1 MAEGFVLSI
10 DDSMLKKLDE
20 ADAKIEK
27 LQQTSEK
34 TSASIIDSFKKM
46 ATGVHPFIEKLSEA
60 QSLLSKMAIPKL
72 SNNGLKEISTDGEK
86 AAKAV
91 ADISVALNRTKANP
105 IDEINKKISSLKDLL
120 AQSTKAAEDYAN
132 KMASIKST
140 GSGFISGITIKESGA
155 GKSLIPQ
162 IQAEIA
168 VLEQEKKSIL
178 SSQLAWKQRI
188 ESINNSSLASQRQ
201 VSEMNKLNE
210 SFRSGISETQKQAKA
225 IDSTVDSL
233 SKMMVALDKAANAQS
248 KFNEKSKVNA
258 DNNAAKAEE
267 QYERALNKTE
277 VTIANRARK
286 IEALANAER
295 ALLQTGRSYST
306 EINKI
311 RTETERL
318 NKANEEAAKSIG
330 NIKKNQR
337 NLIDTSAQLERKLA
351 LLFSASQ
358 IEGYIMKLV
367 NIRGEFELQNRA
379 LQAILQN
386 KDEANKLFEQITEL
400 AIRSP
405 FRVKELVTYTKEL
418 AAYRIE
424 TEKLYDT
431 TKMLA
436 DVSAGLGVDMSRL
449 ILAYGQVKAANY
461 LRGTELRQFSEA
473 GINILGE
480 LSTYFTELEGR
491 VVSVGDVFERVTKRM
506 VSFGDVEEI
515 FKRITS
521 AGGIF
526 YNMQEIQAETLQG
539 QISNL
544 YDSIDIMFNEIGKAN
559 DGILKDTV
567 ALLRTMIENWE
578 SIANAIVPVITAF
591 AAYKGIIF
599 ALIGYEKL
607 MVALRAVSNSQLA
620 LQNTLLVK
628 SANGQ
633 TLFNIA
639 SKANPYLIVGA
650 VVISAIMGIY
660 NSIKSARQEQEK
672 FNKTVSEGV
681 MSANE
686 MAANFKRLADI
697 ATDSSKSTKEQNE
710 ALTELKRTYSDILP
724 SQTLQI
730 ENLKAMKGNYDA
742 VTSAIYAKIE
752 AQTKENLSQEI
763 QNEYGGKAADA
774 TDKLIKKLEKF
785 NISANASRTILAEFR
800 RKFDEG
806 LIKSPKDAQIEL
818 EDLINKFTFV
828 NVKLTEFASTH
839 EFKNGVEQWGSVTI
853 SEVEDVYDAYN
864 TLSTKLKDI
873 QDTQLGAFQIGG
885 GSLLYAQ
892 FKTELDDISSYVK
905 EWKES
910 NKDKFNPF
918 DLNEEAQ
925 KVAITKYTNFIDDL
939 SSKIKTGK
947 LKDND
952 IIAANLAIEQAQKT
966 IDKFNGS
973 KIQQE
978 VKNIFMTF
986 AKANNISLEGMD
998 KLLLGS
1004 EEGLKEYSKRVKD
1017 LLTDFEER
1025 IALFSKNPLLSPYTK
1040 EQIELFKTQ
1049 KPLLENQYNEV
1060 HVETQKELNK
1070 ANKTAAQILKE
1081 RIDLIKETNKQYEKL
1096 LKNYSKEEAANKVRT
1111 SYAETWKELLKG
1123 TSMEKSINTI
1133 DFDTEGAIKSLE
1145 ELGKKAAPKLR
1156 KEILKA
1162 IDGLR
1167 SEVDLDVT
1175 VKRTEQVKTDIE
1187 NLFSGYELS
1196 LELEKLD
1203 IPPELAKDLFNVDV
1217 FNLDELKKKVK
1228 PYLAQLRSEGSE
1240 QIKIAEDIE
1249 KKISD
1254 MEYKYNVERLKNYSV
1269 YLKKSM
1275 SERVAIELETLQKI
1289 EDINKIKEFTP
1300 EQKQTAIS
1308 NVRKEQ
1314 QKKIDKKDWEDFQS
1328 SDLYIRM
1335 FEDLEVASTRTLNLM
1350 ESKLIELKN
1359 SLKTLSPTELK
1370 EIQTQLEKIREIK
1383 VERNPFKGL
1392 IIGLRESIKLLG
1404 DKKELDKAYIQSAS
1418 DVSFNTKQ
1426 VESQEK
1432 ELALAKRRLATAKS
1446 NIRINEDGV
1455 LVGQE
1460 EVKKEE
1466 EKIAVI
1472 LKNLSFSKKSLEI
1485 AKKQNKELGDQKDNL
1500 DQANKT
1506 WRDSLAEIG
1515 STFTSMSSSIGEVAG
1530 SLENVFGTMS
1540 SGMADAVDSTQE
1552 ILGGIGEI
1560 ATGIAKGGIEGYM
1573 QAAVGLFKTIG
1584 AIFSIGDKKKER
1596 QIQSEIKN
1604 VERLQRAYE
1613 KLEKSIDDAYSI
1625 DTLQA
1630 SSKLAKENLQ
1640 AQIDSTERMIA
1651 LEKDKKKTDQG
1662 KIDEWN
1668 QQIEDA
1674 KNKLKELEEQ
1684 RLESLG
1690 GFGSEANYKSAAEE
1704 FANAWY
1710 EAYKETGDGLS
1721 GLEDTFDSFIDNI
1734 VKKQLLLRGTE
1745 RLLEPLLKMIDG
1757 IVDDGIVDIEEKN
1770 KLDKQWLEETK
1781 PALDALYKAI
1791 AESMGIIGG
1800 EGEKELSGLQKG
1812 IQGITETTAEALEA
1826 LLNSVRFFV
1835 SDSNSVLKSIY
1846 NLFSNPDIPNP
1857 ILSELQAQTMVIRNI
1872 YDLFNGMTAPHPT
1885 LGGRGLKSVI

>member
-10 DDSMLKKLDE
+10 DDSMLEKLDE

-34 TSASIIDSFKKM
+34 TSANIIDSFKKM
-46 ATGVHPFIEKLSEA
+46 ATGVQPFIEKLREA
-60 QSLLSKMAIPKL
+60 DTVLSKL
-72 SNNGLKEISTDGEK
+72 SAPN
-86 AAKAV
+86 
-91 ADISVALNRTKANP
+91 
-105 IDEINKKISSLKDLL
+105 
-120 AQSTKAAEDYAN
+120 
-132 KMASIKST
+132 KST
-140 GSGFISGITIKESGA
+140 NSFNDIANE
-155 GKSLIPQ
+155 
-162 IQAEIA
+162 AEKTATAIA
-168 VLEQEKKSIL
+168 NINVGLSKGLSVQEKERKNYIEKYAMYQRMFDSIEK
-178 SSQLAWKQRI
+178 QTAAQERLARA
-188 ESINNSSLASQRQ
+188 EEAR
-201 VSEMNKLNE
+201 NK
-210 SFRSGISETQKQAKA
+210 RTQ
-225 IDSTVDSL
+225 
-233 SKMMVALDKAANAQS
+233 DKAQT
-248 KFNEKSKVNA
+248 KE
-258 DNNAAKAEE
+258 NNAAIRAEE
-267 QYERALNKTE
+267 QYQRALNKTE
-277 VTIANRARK
+277 VTITQRARK

-318 NKANEEAAKSIG
+318 NKANEEAAKSTE

-351 LLFSASQ
+351 LLFSVSQ

-521 AGGIF
+521 TGGIF

-559 DGILKDTV
+559 DSILKDTV
-567 ALLRTMIENWE
+567 ALLRTMVENWE

-620 LQNTLLVK
+620 LQNTLLIK

-639 SKANPYLIVGA
+639 SKANPYLIIGA
-650 VVISAIMGIY
+650 VVVSAIMGIY

-681 MSANE
+681 ISANE
-686 MAANFKRLADI
+686 MAANFKRLADV

-710 ALTELKRTYSDILP
+710 ALAELKRTYSDILP

-774 TDKLIKKLEKF
+774 TDKLIKNLKQF
-785 NISANASRTILAEFR
+785 NISAAASRTILAEFR
-800 RKFDEG
+800 KRFDEG
-806 LIKSPKDAQIEL
+806 FIDSPQKAQVELQNLIESYTGKKVS
-818 EDLINKFTFV
+818 
-828 NVKLTEFASTH
+828 LTQSGFFE
-839 EFKNGVEQWGSVTI
+839 ENGIKEWGKIVL
-853 SEVEDVYDAYN
+853 SEVSDVFYAFN
-864 TLSTKLKDI
+864 ALSLKMRSLNDLEI
-873 QDTQLGAFQIGG
+873 KPFQIGG
-885 GSLLYAQ
+885 GTAIYAQ
-892 FKTELDDISSYVK
+892 FQKQLNDISSYTK

-910 NKDKFNPF
+910 NKDKLNPF
-918 DLNEEAQ
+918 ELNEEAQ
-925 KVAITKYTNFIDDL
+925 RLTIAKYTDFINDL

-947 LKDND
+947 FKDND
-952 IIAANLAIEQAQKT
+952 IEIANMAIEQAQKA
-966 IDKFNGS
+966 IDNFKGS

-978 VKNIFMTF
+978 VKNIFTTF
-986 AKANNISLEGMD
+986 AQANNISLEGMD

-1004 EEGLKEYSKRVKD
+1004 EEGLNEYSKRVKE

-1025 IALFSKNPLLSPYTK
+1025 IALFNKNPLLSPYTK
-1040 EQIELFKTQ
+1040 EQISLFEQQ
-1049 KPLLENQYNEV
+1049 KPLLENQYNKV
-1060 HVETQKELNK
+1060 HVTTQKELNK
-1070 ANKTAAQILKE
+1070 ENKTAAQILKE
-1081 RIDLIKETNKQYEKL
+1081 RIDLIKETNKEYEKL
-1096 LKNYSKEEAANKVRT
+1096 LKNYSKEEAANKIRT
-1111 SYAETWKELLKG
+1111 SYAETWKDLLKG
-1123 TSMEKSINTI
+1123 TSMEGSINTM
-1133 DFDTEGAIKSLE
+1133 DFDIEGTIKALE

-1156 KEILKA
+1156 KELLKA
-1162 IDGLR
+1162 IDGLKA
-1167 SEVDLDVT
+1167 EVDLDVI
-1175 VKRTEQVKTDIE
+1175 VKRTEQVKTEIE
-1187 NLFSGYELS
+1187 DLFSGYELS
-1196 LELEKLD
+1196 IELEKLN

-1275 SERVAIELETLQKI
+1275 SERVAIELETLRKI
-1289 EDINKIKEFTP
+1289 EDINKIKEFSP

-1308 NVRKEQ
+1308 NVKKEQ
-1314 QKKIDKKDWEDFQS
+1314 QKKIDKKDWEDFRS

-1335 FEDLEVASTRTLNLM
+1335 FEDLEVVSTRTLDLM

-1540 SGMADAVDSTQE
+1540 GGMADAVSSTQE

-1573 QAAVGLFKTIG
+1573 QATVGLFKTIG
-1584 AIFSIGDKKKER
+1584 AIFAIGDKKKER
-1596 QIQSEIKN
+1596 QIQRELEL
-1604 VERLQRAYE
+1604 VENLEKAYK
-1613 KLEKSIDDAYSI
+1613 KLEKAIDNAYSL
-1625 DTLQA
+1625 DSLQEA
-1630 SSKLAKENLQ
+1630 NKNAEQNLRERIE
-1640 AQIDSTERMIA
+1640 ATERAIA
-1651 LEKDKKKTDQG
+1651 AEEDKKKTDHDRV
-1662 KIDEWN
+1662 KKLREN
-1668 QQIEDA
+1668 IEA
-1674 KNKLKELEEQ
+1674 YKEQLKELEEQ
-1684 RLESLG
+1684 RIEALG

-1745 RLLEPLLKMIDG
+1745 QLLKPLLKMIDG

-1781 PALDALYKAI
+1781 PVLDALYKAI

-1812 IQGITETTAEALEA
+1812 IEGITETTAEALEA

-1846 NLFSNPDIPNP
+1846 NLFSNADIPNP

>member
-34 TSASIIDSFKKM
+34 TSASIVDSFKKM
-46 ATGVHPFIEKLSEA
+46 ATGVQPFIEKLREA
-60 QSLLSKMAIPKL
+60 DTVLSKLSAPNISSNSFTDIANEAEKTAVAIADINAGL
-72 SNNGLKEISTDGEK
+72 SRGLSVQEKERKNYIEKYAMYQRMFDSIQKQTDAQERL
-86 AAKAV
+86 AKAEE
-91 ADISVALNRTKANP
+91 ARNRR
-105 IDEINKKISSLKDLL
+105 
-120 AQSTKAAEDYAN
+120 
-132 KMASIKST
+132 
-140 GSGFISGITIKESGA
+140 
-155 GKSLIPQ
+155 
-162 IQAEIA
+162 
-168 VLEQEKKSIL
+168 V
-178 SSQLAWKQRI
+178 
-188 ESINNSSLASQRQ
+188 
-201 VSEMNKLNE
+201 
-210 SFRSGISETQKQAKA
+210 
-225 IDSTVDSL
+225 
-233 SKMMVALDKAANAQS
+233 QS
-248 KFNEKSKVNA
+248 KAQDKEK
-258 DNNAAKAEE
+258 NAATRAEE

-318 NKANEEAAKSIG
+318 NKANEDAAKSTE

-351 LLFSASQ
+351 LLFSVSQ

-559 DGILKDTV
+559 DSILKNTV
-567 ALLRTMIENWE
+567 ALLRTMVENWE

-710 ALTELKRTYSDILP
+710 ALAELKRTYSDILP
-724 SQTLQI
+724 TQTLQI

-763 QNEYGGKAADA
+763 QNEYGGKAADT
-774 TDKLIKKLEKF
+774 TDKLIKKLKQF
-785 NISANASRTILAEFR
+785 NISADASRTILAEFR
-800 RKFDEG
+800 KRFDEG
-806 LIKSPKDAQIEL
+806 FINSPQKAQVELQNLIESYTGKKVS
-818 EDLINKFTFV
+818 
-828 NVKLTEFASTH
+828 LTQSGFFE
-839 EFKNGVEQWGSVTI
+839 ENGIKEWGKIVI
-853 SEVEDVYDAYN
+853 SEVSDVFYAFNALD
-864 TLSTKLKDI
+864 LKMRSLNDLEI
-873 QDTQLGAFQIGG
+873 KPFQIGG
-885 GSLLYAQ
+885 GTAIYAQ
-892 FKTELDDISSYVK
+892 FQKQLNDISSYTK
-905 EWKES
+905 EWKEA
-910 NKDKFNPF
+910 NKDKLNPF
-918 DLNEEAQ
+918 ELNEEAQ
-925 KVAITKYTNFIDDL
+925 RLTIAKYTNFIDDL
-939 SSKIKTGK
+939 LSKIKTGK
-947 LKDND
+947 FKDND
-952 IIAANLAIEQAQKT
+952 IEIANMAIEQAQKA
-966 IDKFNGS
+966 IDNFNGS

-978 VKNIFMTF
+978 VKNIFMSF

-1025 IALFSKNPLLSPYTK
+1025 IALFNKNPFLSPYTK
-1040 EQIELFKTQ
+1040 EQISLFKQQ
-1049 KPLLENQYNEV
+1049 KPLLENQYSKV
-1060 HVETQKELNK
+1060 HVATQKELNK
-1070 ANKTAAQILKE
+1070 ENKTAAQILKE

-1096 LKNYSKEEAANKVRT
+1096 LKNYSKEEAANKVRA
-1111 SYAETWKELLKG
+1111 SYAETWKDLLKG
-1123 TSMEKSINTI
+1123 TSMEGSINTM
-1133 DFDTEGAIKSLE
+1133 DFDIEGTIKALE

-1156 KEILKA
+1156 KELLKA
-1162 IDGLR
+1162 IDGLKA
-1167 SEVDLDVT
+1167 EVDLDVT
-1175 VKRTEQVKTDIE
+1175 VKRTEQVKTEIE

-1196 LELEKLD
+1196 FELEKLNLPPGVAKQLFD
-1203 IPPELAKDLFNVDV
+1203 IDAFNIVDLR
-1217 FNLDELKKKVK
+1217 KKMQ
-1228 PYLAQLRSEGSE
+1228 PYLTELRSGGETQVKLADE
-1240 QIKIAEDIE
+1240 IE
-1249 KKISD
+1249 KKISEMQD
-1254 MEYKYNVERLKNYSV
+1254 KELRERIIKFSE
-1269 YLKKSM
+1269 YLKKATDEVKRVQDSGALEIAFATQLSDQGKLTVDQYSTAIRQIIEKTNKEISKIQVDKFKNSNEYIRAMGDLSAYSARELDQLAGKIQDLINKSAGQMSASDLKVYTDALAKIREQLDNVKNPFDKSYFSQVKQLKDLEKEYAAEKENYNALLKQQELDTLNLAEAERKLAEAKQNAAQQGTSSPVVQADLKSATDNVVSANQALNSTNNNLNVSQGKMSAISGKMGQFTQGASAAMSM
-1275 SERVAIELETLQKI
+1275 IDMIVRGIYQSIKATIELFNDIKELAESAGADVDTGGWRDAAQAMEVLGNVNEKVMGSWEDFKSGNIAGAFQKAVGAVTSVFKTLNQQHDKRRQQAIEKEEKRLKQLERSYQKLEKAINGAYSMEDLNETNKQAQDNIDEQIASYESMLASERDKKKQDDE
-1289 EDINKIKEFTP
+1289 KIKEY
-1300 EQKQTAIS
+1300 QNNI
-1308 NVRKEQ
+1308 
-1314 QKKIDKKDWEDFQS
+1314 
-1328 SDLYIRM
+1328 
-1335 FEDLEVASTRTLNLM
+1335 EDL
-1350 ESKLIELKN
+1350 
-1359 SLKTLSPTELK
+1359 
-1370 EIQTQLEKIREIK
+1370 QEK
-1383 VERNPFKGL
+1383 
-1392 IIGLRESIKLLG
+1392 
-1404 DKKELDKAYIQSAS
+1404 KKEL
-1418 DVSFNTKQ
+1418 
-1426 VESQEK
+1426 
-1432 ELALAKRRLATAKS
+1432 AK
-1446 NIRINEDGV
+1446 
-1455 LVGQE
+1455 
-1460 EVKKEE
+1460 
-1466 EKIAVI
+1466 EKI
-1472 LKNLSFSKKSLEI
+1472 S
-1485 AKKQNKELGDQKDNL
+1485 D
-1500 DQANKT
+1500 
-1506 WRDSLAEIG
+1506 
-1515 STFTSMSSSIGEVAG
+1515 
-1530 SLENVFGTMS
+1530 
-1540 SGMADAVDSTQE
+1540 
-1552 ILGGIGEI
+1552 
-1560 ATGIAKGGIEGYM
+1560 
-1573 QAAVGLFKTIG
+1573 
-1584 AIFSIGDKKKER
+1584 
-1596 QIQSEIKN
+1596 
-1604 VERLQRAYE
+1604 
-1613 KLEKSIDDAYSI
+1613 
-1625 DTLQA
+1625 
-1630 SSKLAKENLQ
+1630 
-1640 AQIDSTERMIA
+1640 
-1651 LEKDKKKTDQG
+1651 
-1662 KIDEWN
+1662 
-1668 QQIEDA
+1668 
-1674 KNKLKELEEQ
+1674 
-1684 RLESLG
+1684 LG
-1690 GFGSEANYKSAAEE
+1690 GFGTDSEIKSAAQE
-1704 FANAWY
+1704 FVDAWLT
-1710 EAYKETGDGLS
+1710 AFNETGNGLT
-1721 GLEDTFDSFIDNI
+1721 GLQDKMDDFILNAVKSQLLAKLAKDYVTPILDSFNN
-1734 VKKQLLLRGTE
+1734 
-1745 RLLEPLLKMIDG
+1745 MF
-1757 IVDDGIVDIEEKN
+1757 
-1770 KLDKQWLEETK
+1770 
-1781 PALDALYKAI
+1781 
-1791 AESMGIIGG
+1791 AEGSPGGG
-1800 EGEKELSGLQKG
+1800 EMTKEELEAWKELYERNSKEFDEKAKAYMEALGIKPTGETELSGLQKG

-1846 NLFSNPDIPNP
+1846 NLFSNVDIPNP
-1857 ILSELQAQTMVIRNI
+1857 ILSELRAQTMVIRNI

>member
-46 ATGVHPFIEKLSEA
+46 ATGVQPFIEKLSEA

-351 LLFSASQ
+351 LLFSVSQ

-559 DGILKDTV
+559 DGILKDSV
-567 ALLRTMIENWE
+567 SIIKSLIENWE
-578 SIANAIVPVITAF
+578 ILANVLKAAGVGFTLYTAKAIIATAANKGFTASQIEATIASGGLTKALAKTGLAFKNIGMFLKANPFIILASIVSAGA
-591 AAYKGIIF
+591 F
-599 ALIGYEKL
+599 ALIDHNKKLDEARAKYDILTDSLSRQKKEFSEIVSKIKDQNEIISKSAKIMTNLSKDTSEYTKAQEDNNRASKQRNFLLEELRTKYPQIYNGLVQQKDGTVDLTLAQEKYNKQL
-607 MVALRAVSNSQLA
+607 EQTNYLNFLAKQTETFFNSGLIENAKKMAEAQSVLNKENVKVTNSWTQLSNRLNVFLSTNKNISEDVKKQFSDIANSSLSASAKMNQTYSLAQRLRIGDVVALRKLISEYRIDTSDLA
-620 LQNTLLVK
+620 
-628 SANGQ
+628 
-633 TLFNIA
+633 
-639 SKANPYLIVGA
+639 KAN
-650 VVISAIMGIY
+650 
-660 NSIKSARQEQEK
+660 
-672 FNKTVSEGV
+672 F
-681 MSANE
+681 
-686 MAANFKRLADI
+686 
-697 ATDSSKSTKEQNE
+697 
-710 ALTELKRTYSDILP
+710 
-724 SQTLQI
+724 
-730 ENLKAMKGNYDA
+730 
-742 VTSAIYAKIE
+742 
-752 AQTKENLSQEI
+752 
-763 QNEYGGKAADA
+763 
-774 TDKLIKKLEKF
+774 
-785 NISANASRTILAEFR
+785 
-800 RKFDEG
+800 
-806 LIKSPKDAQIEL
+806 
-818 EDLINKFTFV
+818 
-828 NVKLTEFASTH
+828 
-839 EFKNGVEQWGSVTI
+839 
-853 SEVEDVYDAYN
+853 
-864 TLSTKLKDI
+864 
-873 QDTQLGAFQIGG
+873 
-885 GSLLYAQ
+885 
-892 FKTELDDISSYVK
+892 
-905 EWKES
+905 
-910 NKDKFNPF
+910 
-918 DLNEEAQ
+918 
-925 KVAITKYTNFIDDL
+925 NFI
-939 SSKIKTGK
+939 
-947 LKDND
+947 
-952 IIAANLAIEQAQKT
+952 
-966 IDKFNGS
+966 

-978 VKNIFMTF
+978 LSSQIKSVAADVKATYDLTTEEGKAQAAESLRIFMESIGIQE
-986 AKANNISLEGMD
+986 KA
-998 KLLLGS
+998 
-1004 EEGLKEYSKRVKD
+1004 VKD
-1017 LLTDFEER
+1017 FITQRFEVIIGVKIAEAPIINQYSGIQKSIKDFIERNQLSVDIIKPDQSSTEYFNKLKADVKDSAEYIEKLKTATEQLEPGISNIEVIAREEAKLADARKVLSAYGEKYQKGEKGISKIFSER
-1025 IALFSKNPLLSPYTK
+1025 IG
-1040 EQIELFKTQ
+1040 
-1049 KPLLENQYNEV
+1049 
-1060 HVETQKELNK
+1060 
-1070 ANKTAAQILKE
+1070 
-1081 RIDLIKETNKQYEKL
+1081 LIKEVNSEYEKL
-1096 LKNYSKEEAANKVRT
+1096 LKNYNKEDAANKIR
-1111 SYAETWKELLKG
+1111 SAYSDSWKELFASTPMEG
-1123 TSMEKSINTI
+1123 TFATME
-1133 DFDTEGAIKSLE
+1133 FDVSGAITALE
-1145 ELGKKAAPKLR
+1145 TLLQTASKETRLAAQKAL
-1156 KEILKA
+1156 
-1162 IDGLR
+1162 DGLR
-1167 SEVDLDVT
+1167 ARVDLDVT
-1175 VKRTEQVKTDIE
+1175 VQRTEEIRADIE
-1187 NLFSGYELS
+1187 KLFSGYELS
-1196 LELEKLD
+1196 IELEKLN

-1254 MEYKYNVERLKNYSV
+1254 MEHKYNVERLKNYSV

-1275 SERVAIELETLQKI
+1275 SERVAIELETLRKI
-1289 EDINKIKEFTP
+1289 EDINKIKEFSP

-1308 NVRKEQ
+1308 NVKKEQ
-1314 QKKIDKKDWEDFQS
+1314 QKKIDKKDWEDFRS

-1335 FEDLEVASTRTLNLM
+1335 FEDLEAVSTRTLDLM

-1370 EIQTQLEKIREIK
+1370 EIQTQLGKIREIK

-1392 IIGLRESIKLLG
+1392 ITGLREYIKLLG
-1404 DKKELDKAYIQSAS
+1404 DKGKLDKAYIQSVS

-1426 VESQEK
+1426 VELQEK
-1432 ELALAKRRLATAKS
+1432 ELALAEKRLAIAKA
-1446 NIRINEDGV
+1446 NVRINEDGI

-1540 SGMADAVDSTQE
+1540 GGMADAVDSTQE

-1573 QAAVGLFKTIG
+1573 QATVGLFKTIG
-1584 AIFSIGDKKKER
+1584 AIFAIGDKKKER
-1596 QIQSEIKN
+1596 QIQRELGL
-1604 VERLQRAYE
+1604 VENLEKAYK
-1613 KLEKSIDDAYSI
+1613 KLEKAIDNAYSL
-1625 DTLQA
+1625 DSLQEA
-1630 SSKLAKENLQ
+1630 NKNAEQNLRERIE
-1640 AQIDSTERMIA
+1640 ATERAIA
-1651 LEKDKKKTDQG
+1651 AEEDKKKTDNDRV
-1662 KIDEWN
+1662 KELREN
-1668 QQIEDA
+1668 IEA
-1674 KNKLKELEEQ
+1674 YKEQLKELEEQ
-1684 RLESLG
+1684 RIEALG

-1745 RLLEPLLKMIDG
+1745 QLLKPLLEMIDG

-1770 KLDKQWLEETK
+1770 KLDKQWLEQTK

-1812 IQGITETTAEALEA
+1812 IEGITETTAEALEA

-1846 NLFSNPDIPNP
+1846 NLFSNADIPNP